1 MRHCHINDSM
11 IRSILPPSDCF
22 FVWICG
28 GRCRSESA
36 GSPYTLLRFFAMALF
51 IRTSPAKHASLPSL
65 IVLLLCVAPH
75 RLDSQA
81 TQAPTKEQLAVP
93 AWAEPGSSTHEQV
106 PPPADFHRPS
116 KNFDLPTG
124 VFDGQSDIGAA
135 LVPGSGTYDPAS
147 K

>member
-1 MRHCHINDSM
+1 MRHCRINDSM

-51 IRTSPAKHASLPSL
+51 LRTSSAKHALLPSL

-81 TQAPTKEQLAVP
+81 TQAPQEQKLAVP
-93 AWAEPGSSTHEQV
+93 AWAVPGAATQEQGK
-106 PPPADFHRPS
+106 PPADF
-116 KNFDLPTG
+116 
-124 VFDGQSDIGAA
+124 
-135 LVPGSGTYDPAS
+135 
-147 K
+147 